1 MTGETEEA
9 GAMKKRVILRFKRN
23 TIDKPIV
30 YRLVKDY
37 DLVFNIL
44 RANIS
49 PKAESMMVM
58 EIEGEEADFNKGM
71 EYLRQANI
79 GIEPIEQDINRT
91 EEKCVHCGLCTSV
104 CATEALEID
113 RETMKVGFDYEKCV
127 ACELCVRVCP
137 VRAMHVSFT

>member
-1 MTGETEEA
+1 
-9 GAMKKRVILRFKRN
+9 MKKRVILRFKRN

-58 EIEGEEADFNKGM
+58 EIEGEEANFTGGM
-71 EYLRQANI
+71 EYLKEANI
-79 GIEPIEQDINRT
+79 GIEPIEQDIDRD
-91 EEKCVHCGLCTSV
+91 EERCVHCGLCTSV
-104 CATEALEID
+104 CATEALDIN
-113 RETMKVGFDYEKCV
+113 RETMRVNFDYEKCV

-137 VRAMHVSFT
+137 VKAMHVSFT